1 MHDEAAR
8 VEDTDGRQI
17 LGLYDLLQAMAPEPM
32 VTLNRITEALLSGPG
47 RVPDPRPS
55 EVLRPAEIRHKN
67 GRLPSGS
74 RL

>member
-17 LGLYDLLQAMAPEPM
+17 LGLYDLLQAMAPGPM
-32 VTLNRITEALLSGPG
+32 VTLNRITEALLSGPGRVPDLSGPG

-55 EVLRPAEIRHKN
+55 EVLRPAEIRHK
-67 GRLPSGS
+67 
-74 RL
+74 

>member
-1 MHDEAAR
+1 VSPATD
-8 VEDTDGRQI
+8 VE
-17 LGLYDLLQAMAPEPM
+17 GLLRELAPGPM

-67 GRLPSGS
+67 GRLPGSGS